1 MLIDEG
7 AAADGGGGGMTLDP
21 TPKLDE
27 EGRGY
32 RVPNGGVYSTL
43 GDLASCEYTSRG
55 YYYIIYTQEEGPLPH
70 MTL

>member
-1 MLIDEG
+1 MV
-7 AAADGGGGGMTLDP
+7 LDP

-55 YYYIIYTQEEGPLPH
+55 YYLYEEEGPLPH